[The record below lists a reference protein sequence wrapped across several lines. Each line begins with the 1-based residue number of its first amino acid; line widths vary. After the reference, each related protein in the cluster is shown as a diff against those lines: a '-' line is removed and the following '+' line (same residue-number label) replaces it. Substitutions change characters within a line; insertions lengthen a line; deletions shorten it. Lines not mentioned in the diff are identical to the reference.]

1 LRIEFSRGSYRIYQH
16 QNYRSSTY
24 TEQRYTKTG
33 INVSGYST
41 SATINTRNGATWQ
54 TSDLKLTSGATYTYF
69 PALKTATVSAERR
82 RMFELTQ
89 ATFQTGTKSVFMG
102 DIDTTI
108 PWRITGKVWVESTK
122 AQSRLFIQIYRYDS
136 GTAKVTDMVFLSAT
150 KSTNDSYEEPGTVK
164 WVNFSTPQ
172 SVITD
177 YGFGYNI
184 PAAFSEVANGKV
196 LVNVDVK
203 VPPTATNLG
212 SDIRIR
218 IVAQDYDRAWA
229 YGLKTS
235 TPSPGTWADIKWQ
248 GSLAFEGMADTANQ
262 EWTDTVEYV
271 ATNTSQTDN
280 SASVNIDGAL
290 MDGNKQYIEGVEIY
304 NGTSSAWQAGSA
316 WKPYSGYS
324 GSNNA
329 LAQLTANYI
338 MAHHWKPCKVLRG
351 EFRDMPGFLFD
362 TVNAVVHDGEVFI
375 NNGCTFTAN
384 NARWSGEW
392 LKYQWDDTVFSTAV
406 KLPSKRDTVGTTLKD
421 IASLKQ
427 RQSDLGQL
435 VGGVVSRWTDGI
447 LNQGGGDIGTPTG
460 GDIWRPVVIYNT
472 TDGFKA
478 SLQRVLVAGETI
490 KNLTANATLDSA
502 VRQVYAAADSA
513 GIDITLP
520 DASTFPKYEQLIIM
534 KTDATANTVKII
546 AATGDTINGVGSHT
560 TTTQYAG
567 WKLVATG
574 NNTWLILP

>member
-1 LRIEFSRGSYRIYQH
+1 
-16 QNYRSSTY
+16 
-24 TEQRYTKTG
+24 
-33 INVSGYST
+33 
-41 SATINTRNGATWQ
+41 
-54 TSDLKLTSGATYTYF
+54 
-69 PALKTATVSAERR
+69 
-82 RMFELTQ
+82 
-89 ATFQTGTKSVFMG
+89 
-102 DIDTTI
+102 
-108 PWRITGKVWVESTK
+108 
-122 AQSRLFIQIYRYDS
+122 
-136 GTAKVTDMVFLSAT
+136 
-150 KSTNDSYEEPGTVK
+150 
-164 WVNFSTPQ
+164 
-172 SVITD
+172 
-177 YGFGYNI
+177 
-184 PAAFSEVANGKV
+184 
-196 LVNVDVK
+196 
-203 VPPTATNLG
+203 
-212 SDIRIR
+212 
-218 IVAQDYDRAWA
+218 
-229 YGLKTS
+229 
-235 TPSPGTWADIKWQ
+235 
-248 GSLAFEGMADTANQ
+248 
-262 EWTDTVEYV
+262 
-271 ATNTSQTDN
+271 
-280 SASVNIDGAL
+280 
-290 MDGNKQYIEGVEIY
+290 
-304 NGTSSAWQAGSA
+304 
-316 WKPYSGYS
+316 
-324 GSNNA
+324 
-329 LAQLTANYI
+329 

-392 LKYQWDDTVFSTAV
+392 IKYQWDDTVFSTAV

-427 RQSDLGQL
+427 RVSEIGNM
-435 VGGVVSRWTDGI
+435 VGGVVTRWTDGF
-447 LNQGGGDIGTPTG
+447 LNLGGGDIGTPTG
-460 GDIWRPVVIYNT
+460 GDIWRPVVVYNT